1 MAPHEFSFACSSV
14 ERRCGHPVRPE
25 SWRRRR
31 GPERTMRPNLSFRLT
46 EVRPRKRRAL
56 RRGTLRL
63 EIGCSPGF
71 LKGGRRSFPS
81 FIPPSAG
88 EARRRD
94 VAAEGGSE
102 GERPGGGG
110 GEE

>member
-63 EIGCSPGF
+63 KLGCSPVS
-71 LKGGRRSFPS
+71 LKGGRRSFTPLAS
-81 FIPPSAG
+81 
-88 EARRRD
+88 RRGI
-94 VAAEGGSE
+94 ATEGVYEERSPE
-102 GERPGGGG
+102 GESD
-110 GEE
+110 E